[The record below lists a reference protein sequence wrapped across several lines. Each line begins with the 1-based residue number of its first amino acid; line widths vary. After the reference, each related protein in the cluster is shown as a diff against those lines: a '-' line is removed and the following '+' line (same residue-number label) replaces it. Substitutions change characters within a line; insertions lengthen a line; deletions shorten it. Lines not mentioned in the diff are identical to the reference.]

1 MDMLSLLT
9 LAAVSPATG
18 DRFPV
23 LPLILVAGLA
33 IVIAVVSSVIA
44 SKNKHDDDDDEE

>member
-9 LAAVSPATG
+9 LAVMSPATG

-23 LPLILVAGLA
+23 LPLIIIVGVFIAAA
-33 IVIAVVSSVIA
+33 IVTSVIA
-44 SKNKHDDDDDEE
+44 KKKQDDE

>member
-1 MDMLSLLT
+1 MDMLSILT

-23 LPLILVAGLA
+23 IPLVIIVGLA
-33 IVIAVVSSVIA
+33 IVVAIVTSIVAA
-44 SKNKHDDDDDEE
+44 KNKKDDE

>member
-1 MDMLSLLT
+1 MDMLSILT

-23 LPLILVAGLA
+23 IPLVIIVGLA
-33 IVIAVVSSVIA
+33 IAIAIVTSIVA
-44 SKNKHDDDDDEE
+44 AKNKKDDE

>member
-9 LAAVSPATG
+9 LAVMSPATG

-23 LPLILVAGLA
+23 IPLIIIVGVFIVAA
-33 IVIAVVSSVIA
+33 IVTSVIA
-44 SKNKHDDDDDEE
+44 KNKQDDE

>member
-1 MDMLSLLT
+1 MDMLSILT

-23 LPLILVAGLA
+23 IPLVIIVGLA
-33 IVIAVVSSVIA
+33 IVIAIVTSIVA
-44 SKNKHDDDDDEE
+44 AKNKKDDE

>member
-1 MDMLSLLT
+1 MDMLSILT
-9 LAAVSPATG
+9 LAAASPATG

-23 LPLILVAGLA
+23 IPLVIIVGLA

-44 SKNKHDDDDDEE
+44 AKNKKDDE